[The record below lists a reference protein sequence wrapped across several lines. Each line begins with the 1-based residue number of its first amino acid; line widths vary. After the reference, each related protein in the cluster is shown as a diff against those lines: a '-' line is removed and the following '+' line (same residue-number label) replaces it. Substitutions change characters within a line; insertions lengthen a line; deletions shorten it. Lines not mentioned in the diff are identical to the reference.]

1 MSTVLIRNGTVLT
14 DAGRAAAD
22 VYLEDGLIARIGH
35 TLTVS
40 ADTVID
46 ASGLLLIPGGVDA
59 HTHLDM
65 PAGDIT
71 STDDFETGTVAAA
84 HGGTTTIIDFATPE
98 PGESLRAALDAWKAK
113 AESTAVIDYGF
124 HMVVRA
130 FDTRTAA
137 DMRALVDDEGVTSFK
152 MFMAYPAG

>member
-1 MSTVLIRNGTVLT
+1 MATLLIRNGTVLT

-22 VYLEDGLIARIGH
+22 VFIENGTIARVRPG
-35 TLTVS
+35 LPPQ

-46 ASGLLLIPGGVDA
+46 ASGLFVMPGGIDA

-71 STDDFETGTVAAA
+71 STDDFESGTIAAA

-98 PGESLRAALDAWKAK
+98 PGESVLAALDTWQA
-113 AESTAVIDYGF
+113 
-124 HMVVRA
+124 
-130 FDTRTAA
+130 
-137 DMRALVDDEGVTSFK
+137 
-152 MFMAYPAG
+152 